1 MDWSRRRM
9 LKAAGALVGTGAV
22 WSGSAVADPSVRY
35 IALRNVHTG
44 ERLELE
50 YFRDGAYLG
59 GALAAIEVLLRDVRT
74 DEQCAVDPKLLD
86 YLVDTA
92 ARLRA
97 RPDFGLISGYRSQ
110 AGERSHSL
118 HAQGRAIDVSMSDVD
133 SAAFAAGAASLKRGG
148 VGYYRASNFVHLD
161 TGAFR
166 TWRG

>member
-1 MDWSRRRM
+1 M
-9 LKAAGALVGTGAV
+9 LKAAGALVGTGAL
-22 WSGSAVADPSVRY
+22 WSGPALADQSARY
-35 IALRNVHTG
+35 IALRNLHTD

-59 GALAAIEVLLRDVRT
+59 TALAAIEVLLRDLKSG
-74 DEQCAVDPKLLD
+74 EQGAVDPKLLD

-92 ARLRA
+92 ATIRA
-97 RPDFGLISGYRSQ
+97 RPLFSVISGFRSET
-110 AGERSHSL
+110 GGRSHSL
-118 HAQGRAIDVSMSDVD
+118 HTQGRAIDVCMSGVEA
-133 SAAFAAGAASLKRGG
+133 SALAAGASSLKRGG